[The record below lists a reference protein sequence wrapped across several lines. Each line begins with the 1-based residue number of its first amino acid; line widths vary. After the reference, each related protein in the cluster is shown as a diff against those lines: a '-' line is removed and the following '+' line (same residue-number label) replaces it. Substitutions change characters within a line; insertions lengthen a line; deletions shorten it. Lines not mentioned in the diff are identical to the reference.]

1 MLGWHKTTQDTP
13 QPQSSGWVE
22 GCEELENE
30 LEGAV
35 EQSSGNA
42 MAAALRNSQ
51 QLWFP
56 AQAQAKQHSIPDG
69 RGNT

>member
-1 MLGWHKTTQDTP
+1 MP
-13 QPQSSGWVE
+13 QPQSSGWAE

-35 EQSSGNA
+35 KQSSGNA
-42 MAAALRNSQ
+42 MAATLMNSQ

-56 AQAQAKQHSIPDG
+56 AQDQAKQHSITDG
-69 RGNT
+69 RGST